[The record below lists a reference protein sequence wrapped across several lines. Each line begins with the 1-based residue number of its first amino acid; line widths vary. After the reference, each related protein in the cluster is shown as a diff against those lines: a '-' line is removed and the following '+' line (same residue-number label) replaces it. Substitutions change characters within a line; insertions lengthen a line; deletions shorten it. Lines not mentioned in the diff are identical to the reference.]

1 MSVIVIDTQIIVWSL
16 LDLSRL
22 SASARLS
29 IDTASTVHASVASL
43 YEIEYKRRVE
53 TKRGQRTL
61 LHGLST
67 DLSGSFSALGLTLQ
81 DVTPS
86 VAWRAASLDLDHG
99 DPWDRVILA
108 TALNLGVPLIS
119 SDARLRQAS
128 DARVIW

>member
-29 IDTASTVHASVASL
+29 IDAASVVHASVASL

-61 LHGLST
+61 LHRLST
-67 DLSGSFSALGLTLQ
+67 DLSDQFSKLGIALV
-81 DVTPS
+81 DVTPA
-86 VAWRAASLDLDHG
+86 VAGRAASLELDHG

-108 TALNLGVPLIS
+108 TALNLSVPLIS
-119 SDARLRQAS
+119 SDARLRQAR